1 MIILKKNNSLVS
13 NNNNSQKLEQDEFHT
28 LTITFLCSCVYNKKK
43 LLFMYFRLE
52 FCQLKYWKLIIK
64 NK

>member
-28 LTITFLCSCVYNKKK
+28 LTITFSMQLCVQKKNK
-43 LLFMYFRLE
+43 LLFMYFRLD
-52 FCQLKYWKLIIK
+52 FCQLKYWKLIK